1 MKRFLA
7 VILAAAAITVTAACA
22 DSGKKGTLDSSGT
35 AEAVTSEGKTEETG
49 TYLQSNLP
57 EGLDFN
63 GSTVVIHTRGDYNSV
78 DEIFVEDTSNQVY
91 EAIYKRNS
99 NVEEKLKVRIEV
111 FKSAG
116 WDSYYTEANSQL
128 RASVSSNDA
137 AFDIISGWQP
147 CIPELAAEGLMT
159 DLYTVQYI
167 GTGMPWWTQ
176 SLVEELTVGGKLHFV
191 TGDISVLTML
201 GSMRVFVCNKALSDD
216 SGIPNLYETVNK
228 GEWTIDFVSQLI
240 KDMYKDN
247 GDSQIDEKD
256 TFGLQMGCANDVD
269 AFIAASLVKMSV
281 KDDNGIPYLDMPV
294 NQMSSLIDK
303 LYDLMYEN
311 QGTYVTSADAADTAF
326 AMMQENRLLL
336 APFPVDTL
344 RIAFNDLKSD
354 FMVLPYPKLDEN
366 QKEYGTR
373 IQDALQIWGIPT
385 DIVGDKLMAASATL
399 EALACE
405 SYNSVTPVYFDNALK
420 GRYTRDEESKAM
432 MDLIKDSVFL
442 SFEMIYNNYVG
453 TPCYTLRNMLG
464 GKSRDFMSYW
474 SKRET
479 AINDA
484 FNTVVEKLI
493 EPNTAAS

>member
-1 MKRFLA
+1 M
-7 VILAAAAITVTAACA
+7 
-22 DSGKKGTLDSSGT
+22 
-35 AEAVTSEGKTEETG
+35 
-49 TYLQSNLP
+49 QSNLP

-159 DLYTVQYI
+159 DLNTVQYI

-247 GDSQIDEKD
+247 GDSQVDEKD

>member
-159 DLYTVQYI
+159 DLNTVQYI

-228 GEWTIDFVSQLI
+228 RR
-240 KDMYKDN
+240 
-247 GDSQIDEKD
+247 
-256 TFGLQMGCANDVD
+256 VD
-269 AFIAASLVKMSV
+269 
-281 KDDNGIPYLDMPV
+281 D
-294 NQMSSLIDK
+294 
-303 LYDLMYEN
+303 
-311 QGTYVTSADAADTAF
+311 
-326 AMMQENRLLL
+326 
-336 APFPVDTL
+336 
-344 RIAFNDLKSD
+344 
-354 FMVLPYPKLDEN
+354 
-366 QKEYGTR
+366 
-373 IQDALQIWGIPT
+373 
-385 DIVGDKLMAASATL
+385 
-399 EALACE
+399 
-405 SYNSVTPVYFDNALK
+405 
-420 GRYTRDEESKAM
+420 
-432 MDLIKDSVFL
+432 
-442 SFEMIYNNYVG
+442 
-453 TPCYTLRNMLG
+453 
-464 GKSRDFMSYW
+464 
-474 SKRET
+474 
-479 AINDA
+479 
-484 FNTVVEKLI
+484 
-493 EPNTAAS
+493 